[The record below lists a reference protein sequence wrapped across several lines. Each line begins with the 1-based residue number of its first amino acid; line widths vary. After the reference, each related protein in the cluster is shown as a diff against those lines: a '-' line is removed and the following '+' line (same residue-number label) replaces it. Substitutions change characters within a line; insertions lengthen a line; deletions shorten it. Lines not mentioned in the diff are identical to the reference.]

1 MESGDPL
8 GYNAHDKRV
17 DPDKQPWIRTGSGV
31 DPVVD
36 PVHNLSR
43 TRRPP
48 ARQEGVRG
56 TAEDPKNIK
65 SRWTRGCE
73 FQPPLQPH

>member
-8 GYNAHDKRV
+8 GYNANVKRV

-36 PVHNLSR
+36 PVPNLSR
-43 TRRPP
+43 ARRST
-48 ARQEGVRG
+48 ARQEGVKG
-56 TAEDPKNIK
+56 TA
-65 SRWTRGCE
+65 
-73 FQPPLQPH
+73 

>member
-8 GYNAHDKRV
+8 GYNAIGKRA

-43 TRRPP
+43 TRRPH
-48 ARQEGVRG
+48 ARQEGGRG
-56 TAEDPKNIK
+56 TA
-65 SRWTRGCE
+65 
-73 FQPPLQPH
+73 